1 MSESQR
7 KDRPGLPADGPFF
20 FGRRPR
26 AAEALAEALAL
37 AKEAYLYRFMKP

>member
-1 MSESQR
+1 MSDSQK
-7 KDRPGLPADGPFF
+7 KDRPGFPVGGPFF

-26 AAEALAEALAL
+26 AAEALAKAQVL